1 MCTFVY
7 FLISNNLQ
15 KILEIYI
22 FAVSNE
28 CSII

>member
-22 FAVSNE
+22 FAVWNDGYL
-28 CSII
+28 